1 MKNTQKNIKM
11 IKKIKNQI
19 QRNKKQNKR
28 ANIVK
33 RIKIIRVM
41 LKNPNNIVKMITMM
55 MKMKP
60 IMKIKV
66 TMEVMVENEEEKKEN

>member
-1 MKNTQKNIKM
+1 M